1 MGKIIMVASQKGG
14 VGKTTVS
21 FNLAYNLGKM
31 GNSVLLL
38 DGDPQGGIAIASNLR
53 NKTKLGILDI
63 ILGRCTY
70 EEAIQK
76 TKNGFMSVL
85 GIGELSIEDVFNIE
99 DKARS
104 GELGTIIKEIAE
116 KFNYIIID
124 TPAGIGTLVSSF
136 MQISDELIMVINCK
150 TFSLKTLP
158 LFLKTIKDVK
168 TKYNNKLELNGVII
182 NMFKNGNELEKD
194 ILTKIKKVF
203 PREVFYNTIIP
214 YSDYFEKASMYSIP
228 ISMLTRRNNASK
240 PFLELAME
248 LKERETKNIK
258 GGNDEEPIM
267 GLF

>member
-1 MGKIIMVASQKGG
+1 MGKIIMIASQKGG

-31 GNSVLLL
+31 GNSILLL
-38 DGDPQGGIAIASNLR
+38 DGDPQGGIAIASNLK
-53 NKTKLGILDI
+53 NKTKLGILDV
-63 ILGRCTY
+63 LNGKCTQ

-76 TKNGFMSVL
+76 TKDGFMSVL

-104 GELGTIIKEIAE
+104 GELGAIIKELSE
-116 KFNYIIID
+116 SFNYIIID

-158 LFLKTIKDVK
+158 MFLKTIKNVK
-168 TKYNNKLELNGVII
+168 TNYNSNLELNGVIV
-182 NMFKNGNELEKD
+182 NMFKHDNELEKN

-214 YSDYFEKASMYSIP
+214 YSDYFERASMYSIP
-228 ISMLTRRNNASK
+228 VSMLSHGHNASK
-240 PFLELAME
+240 PFIELAME
-248 LKERETKNIK
+248 LKEREIINIT
-258 GGNDEEPIM
+258 GGNDEEPSM